1 MEHGRE
7 KLAKKRRKR
16 RKHTPPRI
24 HPKAAPPSSAPA
36 QGRTPR
42 QSAPKVAAAPS
53 IDLSLQYAYV
63 VEDLK
68 RIALLAG
75 ILFAVLIA
83 LSFVLG

>member
-1 MEHGRE
+1 M
-7 KLAKKRRKR
+7 AKKRRKR

-24 HPKAAPPSSAPA
+24 HPKAAPPRSAPA
-36 QGRTPR
+36 QGRPPER
-42 QSAPKVAAAPS
+42 SAPKMATAPS
-53 IDLSLQYAYV
+53 TDLSLQYAYI

-75 ILFAVLIA
+75 ILFAILIA